1 MAVIT
6 GGQIIGPPGTGNANP
21 GTKPRIYWTAGVPTD
36 ATVGV
41 TAANGL
47 LAGNLNTGDVYE
59 RQAGAWVR
67 VDTL

>member
-6 GGQIIGPPGTGNANP
+6 GGQIIAPPGTGNVNP
-21 GTKPRIYWTAGVPTD
+21 GLKNRIYKTTGVPTD
-36 ATVGV
+36 AAIGV
-41 TAANGL
+41 TAANAM
-47 LAGNLNTGDVYE
+47 LAEDVATGNVYE